1 LSDQDLTDYALNE
14 LGPEERLYVESMLA
28 VSEECRNDVYEMI
41 DLAMLIEKGFDR
53 QDAKAQTVELTTEQ
67 RAKLL
72 DVRVPNRVLPRLIS
86 SLAAAA
92 AVALAFFSKD
102 LWLPKGTVPHFKQ
115 QVSNASG
122 YVTQAAAEGEDFV
135 SQLQSFR
142 KLTEDPSKWL
152 PSQPAGGSNVF
163 GPPASINSEVGS
175 MPPLELTP

>member
-1 LSDQDLTDYALNE
+1 
-14 LGPEERLYVESMLA
+14 
-28 VSEECRNDVYEMI
+28 MI

-53 QDAKAQTVELTTEQ
+53 QDAKAQTVELTADQ

-72 DVRVPNRVLPRLIS
+72 DVRVPNRVLPRLIT

-102 LWLPKGTVPHFKQ
+102 LWLPKGTVPHVTQ
-115 QVSNASG
+115 RVHDVSG
-122 YVTQAAAEGEDFV
+122 YMTAESEDFV

-142 KLTEDPSKWL
+142 KLTEDPAKWL
-152 PSQPAGGSNVF
+152 PTQSPAGGANAY
-163 GPPASINSEVGS
+163 GPPASFNSEVGS